1 MIEIRDYREMQNA
14 TPEVDM
20 HPALKNTNITV
31 NAHVRDLQRAMHPE
45 RRKRLRL
52 PRVARI
58 RQSR

>member
-1 MIEIRDYREMQNA
+1 
-14 TPEVDM
+14 M

-31 NAHVRDLQRAMHPE
+31 NAHVRDLHRAMHPA

-52 PRVARI
+52 PRLARS